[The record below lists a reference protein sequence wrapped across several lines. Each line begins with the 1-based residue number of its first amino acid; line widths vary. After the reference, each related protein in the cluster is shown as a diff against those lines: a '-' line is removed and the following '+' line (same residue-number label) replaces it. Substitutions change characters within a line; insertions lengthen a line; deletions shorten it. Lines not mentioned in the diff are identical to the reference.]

1 MKKTYTRPELDM
13 QVLNVLDVI
22 TVSVIGGNDP
32 AKDDVIDD
40 VPDAE

>member
-22 TVSVIGGNDP
+22 TVSVLGGNDP

-40 VPDAE
+40 VV